1 MNLPVLFWSLAGLSL
16 VLAALSFSS
25 LSSQMLVLAH
35 VACVLVLSTLFWIG
49 SRKQKN
55 DEANLVDVKQD
66 EINNL
71 NQRTRSTMDSLL
83 SSVQDVV
90 STSERSTSDI
100 ENLNNLVQTT
110 SENAKQA
117 AMLSHQSRTTV
128 ESSVKAIS
136 ELYQSMNEVS
146 QSSKKI
152 TEILSMIEDIAFQ
165 TNLLALNAAVEA
177 ARAGEQGKGFA
188 VVAEAVRNLAQ
199 KSSSAAK
206 DISSLIQ
213 ETTVN
218 IKKGCDQAQSSHD
231 LLNSILS
238 GTLKVSDINNEIS
251 LSSQEQASNT
261 NNLRALLSELVM
273 SQQDIIKQ
281 IKDHNQ
287 GTTSNS
293 VDVSNFQSY
302 KTATYP
308 PSKRDKPVVAE
319 EKPAAP
325 RAEVKSVRP
334 VARPGMTAAKPATKA
349 TVIPLRMAKNEKP
362 RIPVKSAAPE
372 TKAAST
378 DTPVEAVAEDT
389 KSKPKR
395 MVLEPSLTNKPKT
408 SKTPQELIPF
418 DEDEDRLKLT
428 KASDF

>member
-1 MNLPVLFWSLAGLSL
+1 
-16 VLAALSFSS
+16 
-25 LSSQMLVLAH
+25 
-35 VACVLVLSTLFWIG
+35 
-49 SRKQKN
+49 
-55 DEANLVDVKQD
+55 
-66 EINNL
+66 
-71 NQRTRSTMDSLL
+71 
-83 SSVQDVV
+83 
-90 STSERSTSDI
+90 
-100 ENLNNLVQTT
+100 
-110 SENAKQA
+110 
-117 AMLSHQSRTTV
+117 MLSHQSRTTV

-146 QSSKKI
+146 LSSKKI

-165 TNLLALNAAVEA
+165 TNLRALNAAVEA

-188 VVAEAVRNLAQ
+188 VVAEAVRNLSQ

-218 IKKGCDQAQSSHD
+218 IKIGCDQAQSSHE

-261 NNLRALLSELVM
+261 KNLRALLSELVM

-281 IKDHNQ
+281 INDHNQ
-287 GTTSNS
+287 GLSTPTVESFKS
-293 VDVSNFQSY
+293 EPY
-302 KTATYP
+302 KTP
-308 PSKRDKPVVAE
+308 
-319 EKPAAP
+319 AP
-325 RAEVKSVRP
+325 RAEVKPLRP
-334 VARPGMTAAKPATKA
+334 VARPTAARLTMTATKPATKA
-349 TVIPLRMAKNEKP
+349 NVIPLRTAKNEKP
-362 RIPVKSAAPE
+362 RSPVKSATPAV
-372 TKAAST
+372 KAVTA
-378 DTPVEAVAEDT
+378 DVPVAAVADET

-395 MVLEPSLTNKPKT
+395 MTLEPSLTNKPKT

>member
-1 MNLPVLFWSLAGLSL
+1 VKKMNLPVLFWSLAGLSL

-35 VACVLVLSTLFWIG
+35 VACVIVLGTLFWIG

-55 DEANLVDVKQD
+55 AEANQADFKQN

-261 NNLRALLSELVM
+261 KNLRALLSELVM
-273 SQQDIIKQ
+273 SQQDIIRQ

-287 GTTSNS
+287 GTDTNS
-293 VDVSNFQSY
+293 VVVSASH
-302 KTATYP
+302 T
-308 PSKRDKPVVAE
+308 
-319 EKPAAP
+319 
-325 RAEVKSVRP
+325 EVKTLRP
-334 VARPGMTAAKPATKA
+334 VAPPTTTRPSMTATKSPTKA
-349 TVIPLRMAKNEKP
+349 TVIPLRSAKNEKP
-362 RIPVKSAAPE
+362 RIPVKSATPE
-372 TKAAST
+372 TKAVAMKAA
-378 DTPVEAVAEDT
+378 PVESAANEP

-395 MVLEPSLTNKPKT
+395 MTLEPSLTNKPKT